1 VGSIVTETVM
11 NCDGSAGLVSNSV
24 QEQEGEM
31 RERWGE
37 MEGEMDSFMRDRSR
51 RQLCVAPGPRQIMQD
66 DGDSLDLTEVQPGKA
81 VQVDRRL
88 IPG

>member
-1 VGSIVTETVM
+1 
-11 NCDGSAGLVSNSV
+11 
-24 QEQEGEM
+24 
-31 RERWGE
+31 
-37 MEGEMDSFMRDRSR
+37 MDSFMRDRSR